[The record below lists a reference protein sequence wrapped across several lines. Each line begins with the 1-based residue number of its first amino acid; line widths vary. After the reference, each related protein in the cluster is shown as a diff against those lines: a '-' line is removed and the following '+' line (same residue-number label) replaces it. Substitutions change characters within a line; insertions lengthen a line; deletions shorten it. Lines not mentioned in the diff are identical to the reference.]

1 MKEVIFLVDDEPNV
15 LSALTRALNSFQYND
30 IITASDGIEAIELL
44 KTTPNVALIISD
56 YRMPGLDGISFL
68 LEAQEICPDATRMIL
83 SGVADLE
90 MATNAINLGQIYRLL
105 LKPCPPENFIASVK
119 AGIRQYELVTSERD
133 LLQNTLKGSI
143 KILTDLLAAI
153 NPDSFSQSTRI
164 SALTRKFA
172 TALGLNNAWELELAG
187 ALCRIGCVTVPPEV
201 LEAWMKGRILDDNQR
216 HMIDSVGKIGHHLLR
231 NIPRLEK
238 IAEGILYQTTPFQPV
253 GQVSANT
260 LKGTDIPLIGRILKI
275 VIDYDRF
282 LSIDPK
288 PKAALNRLAN
298 QANEYDLDLLKSFK
312 EIIFTENEIEGT
324 TALKKESALSEVSID
339 DVKNGMVI
347 MGNVFDKKGRLLIG
361 SGTLVTDI
369 IKLRLANYNNIYGL
383 DQPLLVRKTEIPTQ
397 NINI

>member
-15 LSALTRALNSFQYND
+15 LSSLTRALNSSEYYDIVTAND
-30 IITASDGIEAIELL
+30 GVEAIELL
-44 KTTPNVALIISD
+44 KTTSNVALIISD
-56 YRMPGLDGISFL
+56 YRMPNLDGISFL
-68 LEAQEICPDATRMIL
+68 LEAQEICPDATRIIL

-90 MATNAINLGQIYRLL
+90 MATNAINLGQIFRLL
-105 LKPCPPENFIASVK
+105 LKPCAPDNFIASVK
-119 AGIRQYELVTSERD
+119 AGIRQYELVTGERD

-153 NPDSFSQSTRI
+153 NPESFSQSTRI
-164 SALTRKFA
+164 SVLTRKFS
-172 TALGLNNAWELELAG
+172 TELELSNAWELELAG
-187 ALCRIGCVTVPPEV
+187 VLCRIGCVTIPPEV

-216 HMIDSVGKIGHHLLR
+216 QMVDSVGKIGHHLLR

-238 IAEGILYQTTPFQPV
+238 IAEGILHQATPFQPV
-253 GQVSANT
+253 GQKSTTT
-260 LKGTDIPLIGRILKI
+260 LKGTDIPLIGRILNI

-282 LSIDPK
+282 LTIEPK
-288 PKAALNRLAN
+288 PKAALKRLMT
-298 QANEYDLDLLKSFK
+298 QANEYDPDLLKSFSDL
-312 EIIFTENEIEGT
+312 IITENDGKQNIVS
-324 TALKKESALSEVSID
+324 KKDSALTEVSID

-383 DQPLLVRKTEIPTQ
+383 DQTLLVRKVEMPTQ

>member
-15 LSALTRALNSFQYND
+15 LTALTRELNAYQFND
-30 IITASDGIEAIELL
+30 IVTAKDGIEAIEVLRN
-44 KTTPNVALIISD
+44 THDVAVIISD

-90 MATNAINLGQIYRLL
+90 MATNAINLGQIFRLL
-105 LKPCPPENFIASVK
+105 LKPCAPENFIASVK
-119 AGIRQYELVTSERD
+119 AAIRQYELVTSERD

-143 KILTDLLAAI
+143 RILTDLLAVI

-164 SALTRKFA
+164 SAQTRKFA
-172 TALGLNNAWELELAG
+172 TSLGLSNAWELELAG

-201 LEAWMKGRILDDNQR
+201 LETWMKGRILDDNQHR
-216 HMIDSVGKIGHHLLR
+216 MIDSVGKIGHHLLR

-238 IAEGILYQTTPFQPV
+238 IAEGILYQSTPYQPV
-253 GQVSANT
+253 GPITAKT
-260 LKGTDIPLIGRILKI
+260 LRGNDIPIIGRILKI

-282 LSIDPK
+282 LTIDPN
-288 PKAALNRLAN
+288 PKAALSRLAS
-298 QANEYDLDLLKSFK
+298 QANEYDLDLLKSFR
-312 EIIFTENEIEGT
+312 EFIISENEGDKTGT
-324 TALKKESALSEVSID
+324 AKKESALSEVSID
-339 DVKNGMVI
+339 DVKTGMVI

-361 SGTLVTDI
+361 SGTVVTDI

-383 DQPLLVRKTEIPTQ
+383 DQTLLVRKTDLPS
-397 NINI
+397 

>member
-1 MKEVIFLVDDEPNV
+1 MKEVIFLVDDEPNI
-15 LSALTRALNSFQYND
+15 LSALTRELNTFQYFD
-30 IITASDGIEAIELL
+30 VVTANDGIEAIELL
-44 KTTPNVALIISD
+44 RTTPNVALIISD

-90 MATNAINLGQIYRLL
+90 MATNAINLGQIFRLL
-105 LKPCPPENFIASVK
+105 LKPCATDTLIASVK

-172 TALGLNNAWELELAG
+172 TALGLSNAWELELAG

-201 LEAWMKGRILDDNQR
+201 LESWMKGRILDENQR
-216 HMIDSVGKIGHHLLR
+216 RMIESVGKIGHHLLR

-238 IAEGILYQTTPFQPV
+238 IAEGILFQATPFQPV
-253 GQVSANT
+253 GPAYSNT
-260 LKGTDIPLIGRILKI
+260 AKGTDIPIIGRILKI

-282 LSIDPK
+282 MSIDPNS
-288 PKAALNRLAN
+288 KAALTRLAS
-298 QANEYDLDLLKSFK
+298 QGKEYDPFLLKSFR
-312 EIIFTENEIEGT
+312 EIITSDNEVEKSS
-324 TALKKESALSEVSID
+324 AEKKESALFEVSID
-339 DVKNGMVI
+339 EVKPGMVI
-347 MGNVFDKKGRLLIG
+347 MGHVFDKKGRLLIG
-361 SGTLVTDI
+361 SGTVVTDI

-383 DQPLLVRKTEIPTQ
+383 DQTLLVRKSDLPA
-397 NINI
+397 